1 MKKTIIYAVLFL
13 LPVFL
18 HSQTTFDMVY
28 DMEEG
33 YENNNGL
40 FLAVAE
46 DGIVCLSGTL
56 CNHGAIVISCME
68 LFKINFEGELL
79 WTQRFKDTIN
89 HMVPGGAGVVNSKK
103 KLILRPLSEKKCL
116 GNSTSI
122 YFYLS
127 KTVTKGTQKPRT
139 DHPCLGGFSY

>member
-40 FLAVAE
+40 ALAVAS
-46 DGIVCLSGTL
+46 DGILGMSGTL
-56 CNHGAIVISCME
+56 CNHGSSVIGCME
-68 LFKINFEGELL
+68 LFKVNFEGELL
-79 WTQRFKDTIN
+79 WTQRYLDTIN
-89 HMVPGGAGVVNSKK
+89 HIRAGGG
-103 KLILRPLSEKKCL
+103 
-116 GNSTSI
+116 
-122 YFYLS
+122 
-127 KTVTKGTQKPRT
+127 
-139 DHPCLGGFSY
+139 GGFGGG